1 MEKKN
6 NEPKQYYIN
15 LKVEREQDL
24 YNPFDPEK
32 NLSEDVKGYI
42 MNKLSNKHGHSA
54 VRIRIIHREPVREKD
69 VRDAFSRWVEDSKT
83 EMKRLEKRNIIKML
97 WLFAVGIAI
106 IAISLIIQSTISALL
121 FTIITTVGTFS
132 IWEGGNIWI
141 MAGPELRLQQMI
153 FKRLIKSADIEFISE
168 DTLEKDQAHSREEV
182 PL

>member
-54 VRIRIIHREPVREKD
+54 V
-69 VRDAFSRWVEDSKT
+69 
-83 EMKRLEKRNIIKML
+83 
-97 WLFAVGIAI
+97 
-106 IAISLIIQSTISALL
+106 L

-168 DTLEKDQAHSREEV
+168 DTLEKDQAHSREGV